1 MVVQMPM
8 QAILTVIYTDGQTR
22 SARRSYAS
30 ELDMIADVKRE
41 YNTLPFDGVTVA
53 SATAVT
59 TTNPIISYGYR
70 QR

>member
-1 MVVQMPM
+1 MVVQMTM

-30 ELDMIADVKRE
+30 ELDMISDVKRE

-70 QR
+70 RR

>member
-22 SARRSYAS
+22 TARRSYAS

-41 YNTLPFDGVTVA
+41 YHTLPFDGVTVI
-53 SATAVT
+53 SATVVT

-70 QR
+70 ER